1 MTTVIFAP
9 GKLDF
14 VFVIFVS
21 GHIQLRMKHF
31 KMLLKS
37 SVALSCGRAS
47 LGNALLFVL
56 LSSSFFFF
64 SISSTHR
71 DLMAFH
77 ALLQVSQRSLEF
89 PICHFSS
96 EPVLSLSVLKF
107 HSSPHKTHL
116 PFGSCYLRGQPELNS
131 LETVKGGSAFC
142 YKHPFKGILQTS
154 ADLQSPPTSHYFSS
168 VTFITQRTFSCLRR

>member
-64 SISSTHR
+64 FFYFKHTQGLNGIPRT
-71 DLMAFH
+71 A
-77 ALLQVSQRSLEF
+77 
-89 PICHFSS
+89 P
-96 EPVLSLSVLKF
+96 SVLEVTGV
-107 HSSPHKTHL
+107 SHL
-116 PFGSCYLRGQPELNS
+116 PFL
-131 LETVKGGSAFC
+131 F
-142 YKHPFKGILQTS
+142 
-154 ADLQSPPTSHYFSS
+154 
-168 VTFITQRTFSCLRR
+168 